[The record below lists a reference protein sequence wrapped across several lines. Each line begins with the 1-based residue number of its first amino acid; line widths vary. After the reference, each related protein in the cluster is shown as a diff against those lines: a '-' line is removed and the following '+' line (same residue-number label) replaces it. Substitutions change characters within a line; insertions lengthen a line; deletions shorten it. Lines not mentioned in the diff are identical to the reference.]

1 MKRHLPILLLAV
13 LLTVASCTMA
23 PTPQIPDAL
32 PGATLHLY
40 LQPMPQE
47 AQRLSLTISALD
59 AVSVEGHALPLLHKP
74 LQLNPG
80 QHLTRQTK
88 LLTAKL
94 PPGEY
99 QGLKITISS
108 ATSLGED
115 GKTALLTEIT
125 PQLITEK
132 FLIRQQSDQT
142 LFLSLQ
148 PERLISAGYHL
159 NAHFSLHKPQPPLV
173 KLKGLVSHP
182 TTGTLTLFE
191 KKTPAVIAILAAGR
205 RPTGLV
211 LDQRMRKAYLAL
223 AGEDSIAA
231 IDLSQGQIQR
241 KVRLHSADRPEELVL
256 SADGQ
261 TLIAANPGSNSIS
274 ILDTPSLIERERIQF
289 STRPGP
295 VFLDATGRLAFVILP
310 EANGLAAI
318 DLDRATLR
326 TTATLAESPIQGIAD
341 NAGKQLYLLAADSPN
356 LLVVDADNLTIDRS
370 IFVGFGAKCLA
381 LNKNTGLIYI
391 GLKNGEIAI
400 VDPQLGLPLDSFRTG
415 GEVVAMVPDLEENS
429 LFVLLGK
436 SARLEKYD
444 LVSKKRIAV
453 VELDAVGYAAVVMG
467 ER

>member
-1 MKRHLPILLLAV
+1 M
-13 LLTVASCTMA
+13 
-23 PTPQIPDAL
+23 
-32 PGATLHLY
+32 
-40 LQPMPQE
+40 
-47 AQRLSLTISALD
+47 
-59 AVSVEGHALPLLHKP
+59 
-74 LQLNPG
+74 
-80 QHLTRQTK
+80 
-88 LLTAKL
+88 
-94 PPGEY
+94 
-99 QGLKITISS
+99 
-108 ATSLGED
+108 
-115 GKTALLTEIT
+115 
-125 PQLITEK
+125 
-132 FLIRQQSDQT
+132 
-142 LFLSLQ
+142 
-148 PERLISAGYHL
+148 
-159 NAHFSLHKPQPPLV
+159 
-173 KLKGLVSHP
+173 
-182 TTGTLTLFE
+182 FE

-295 VFLDATGRLAFVILP
+295 VFLDATGRLAFVVLP
-310 EANGLAAI
+310 EANGLAVI

-326 TTATLAESPIQGIAD
+326 TTATLAESPIRGIAG
-341 NAGKQLYLLAADSPN
+341 NGGKQLYLLAEDSPN
-356 LLVVDADNLTIDRS
+356 LLVVDADNLTIDKR
-370 IFVGFGAKCLA
+370 IFIGFGASCLA